1 VQAAGVRPFVVHRA
15 AARLGIK
22 KLAVAAGATRQA
34 EDAVLEIEVLD
45 QPGLGQALGDLLG
58 VFVLG
63 IKRVHQFQANQ
74 IGQLDLDRHGAAIGG
89 TGVAQAVFVTGPG
102 FATVN
107 VNDGNGGSHG
117 AIVGSQR
124 RASAE
129 RAHRCSRQIEWGKP
143 QNQQNLQQSKPLSL
157 PIMKKSL
164 LFSACLL
171 AASLSVSAQEL
182 CTYTTKISAKDK
194 LSSTGISLVNS
205 NTRDTLV
212 LLIQQDRANYFK
224 FNRRDAE
231 DREDCRFSSPEERA
245 KIKLPSRSLKIEP
258 ELIQRLITQELVIRV
273 TVLENG
279 LEIVEATGVEP
290 AVALKPAAR
299 AEIKASPEVKPPAP
313 APAAAPIP
321 APAPVATPQTRVEIQ
336 PEPKVSSA
344 PIKTET
350 PAPRVTANAP
360 ETNRLGKESTAM
372 PQAVTRAAGNSEQ
385 KPSTTA
391 ARYSNEQGV
400 LFYNV
405 FSSHYLL
412 AMSLDAAS
420 KSQCASEIKN
430 YPTGGFAFNS
440 RMNIID
446 FFNKQNQS
454 NFGSQLVNEI
464 VLNTQLEKIQF
475 DTFFKTTDKC
485 QMAVAKDEFA
495 YELSNKNFGFKN

>member
-1 VQAAGVRPFVVHRA
+1 
-15 AARLGIK
+15 
-22 KLAVAAGATRQA
+22 
-34 EDAVLEIEVLD
+34 
-45 QPGLGQALGDLLG
+45 
-58 VFVLG
+58 
-63 IKRVHQFQANQ
+63 
-74 IGQLDLDRHGAAIGG
+74 
-89 TGVAQAVFVTGPG
+89 
-102 FATVN
+102 
-107 VNDGNGGSHG
+107 
-117 AIVGSQR
+117 
-124 RASAE
+124 
-129 RAHRCSRQIEWGKP
+129 
-143 QNQQNLQQSKPLSL
+143 
-157 PIMKKSL
+157 MKKSL
-164 LFSACLL
+164 FFSACLL
-171 AASLSVSAQEL
+171 ATSLSVSGQAL
-182 CTYTTKISAKDK
+182 CTYTAKISAKDK
-194 LSSTGISLVNS
+194 LSSTGLSLVNS

-258 ELIQRLITQELVIRV
+258 ELIQRLITQELVVRV

-290 AVALKPAAR
+290 AVALKPAAK

-313 APAAAPIP
+313 APAPAPAPIP
-321 APAPVATPQTRVEIQ
+321 APAPVPTPQVKAEIK

-344 PIKTET
+344 PIKTEM

-360 ETNRLGKESTAM
+360 ETNRLDKESTAM
-372 PQAVTRAAGNSEQ
+372 PQAVTRAAGNPEQ
-385 KPSTTA
+385 KPSPA
-391 ARYSNEQGV
+391 APRYSNEQGV

-420 KSQCASEIKN
+420 KSQCASVIKN

-446 FFNKQNQS
+446 FFNKQNQP